1 MRKGDLADPKRLQ
14 QKVNEAKAARA
25 READEVAGGGVQ
37 GEELRQSLASA
48 FLKDALRRRSTI
60 DGVVDG
66 KMSLQKSLM
75 I

>member
-48 FLKDALRRRSTI
+48 FLKDALSRSTI

-66 KMSLQKSLM
+66 KKVCKNY
-75 I
+75 